1 MKYFL
6 FGFITALIVGGW
18 GTLAITGV
26 ISVKTAIM
34 IPVAIVAGG
43 CLAMVLF
50 GLWWNS

>member
-6 FGFITALIVGGW
+6 LGFIAALIFSVW
-18 GTLAITGV
+18 VALPIIGV

-34 IPVAIVAGG
+34 IPVGIIVGVG
-43 CLAMVLF
+43 LTLFLF